1 MTLADLF
8 EKVDTVHNTTK
19 VKKKPIVVVNAEEY
33 PAYIVDQIRAMTA
46 GTPQRITRAGNKY
59 FAHSVFK

>member
-8 EKVDTVHNTTK
+8 EMVDAISNTAK
-19 VKKKPIVVVNAEEY
+19 AKKKPTVVVNAEEH
-33 PAYIVDQIRAMTA
+33 PAHIVDQVRAMTA
-46 GTPQRITRAGNKY
+46 GTPQRISRTGNRY